1 MRVIK
6 EIEIE
11 GKKVNAIFD
20 TRANFSYVNSSI
32 IPSASRRPVAR
43 PYKIGLGGEEIEV
56 KEECLFHGKIEGLE
70 FSGKAIPIEKTW
82 KIDGKE
88 VSAIIGA
95 LIMEEWEITINSKTG
110 ELGLEKLRTR
120 EFTEL

>member
-11 GKKVNAIFD
+11 GRRVNALFD
-20 TRANFSYVNSSI
+20 TGAINTYIERSIVADAPRGKVLRSYKV
-32 IPSASRRPVAR
+32 
-43 PYKIGLGGEEIEV
+43 GFGGEEIEV
-56 KEECLFHGKIEGLE
+56 KEGCFFRGKIEGLE
-70 FSGKAIPIEKTW
+70 FDGEAIPVEKRW

-95 LIMEEWEITINSKTG
+95 LVMEKWEITINPKTG

-120 EFTEL
+120 EFTEF